1 MIASNIPPKP
11 SARRLWWRQTA
22 SSSASEIP
30 IASAAER
37 MESMTPGGE
46 MCELAGHKHD
56 RVRAGAADIGGH
68 HVFARHFID
77 RLSQW

>member
-1 MIASNIPPKP
+1 
-11 SARRLWWRQTA
+11 
-22 SSSASEIP
+22 
-30 IASAAER
+30 

-46 MCELAGHKHD
+46 MCELASRKHD
-56 RVRAGAADIGGH
+56 RVRAGAADIGRH